1 MACNFIIDNKGGV
14 RMTSFLQ
21 SQIYDI
27 GEINFY
33 VPTSMALNKQIFLV
47 LKNTDSLY
55 EIIELKIIKDKSSST
70 NLLYKIT
77 LNGTIR
83 INNEQADIYLMF
95 IDKESGEVEFSASKK
110 INISTEKYSLAR
122 SVYIAQQLNTNI
134 AEYYAKIVALTA
146 KNKELYEKIQK
157 GDK

>member
-1 MACNFIIDNKGGV
+1 MSCNFILDSKGEV
-14 RMTSFLQ
+14 RMTSFSQ

-33 VPTSMALNKQIFLV
+33 VPATEVLNKQIFLV

-55 EIIELKIIKDKSSST
+55 EIIELKIVKDKSSNL
-70 NLLYKIT
+70 NLLYKVT

-83 INNEQADIYLMF
+83 INNELVSVYLMF
-95 IDKESGEVEFSASKK
+95 IDKDNGEINFSAEKK
-110 INISTEKYSLAR
+110 IKISTEKYSLAR
-122 SVYIAQQLNTNI
+122 SVYMAQQINANI

-146 KNKELYEKIQK
+146 QNQELYEKLQR